1 MNITVTYSGTLARQ
15 LTGDALRARI
25 LDLEAALLARPQAEC
40 PVRNLFSP
48 GEYRREMTI
57 PAGVVLTGAEH
68 KTRHLNIISRGRIL
82 VWTEAGMVEIVAP
95 HEFWSDPGTKRAG
108 YALEETV
115 WTTVHPNPDDCQDME
130 VLVERLT
137 TSKYSDLL
145 ENRNAIE
152 SQGEKPWLLAS
163 APALT

>member
-1 MNITVTYSGTLARQ
+1 MNIACTYSGMLTKP

-25 LDLEAALLARPQAEC
+25 LDLRDLLDAGPQAEC

-48 GEYRREMTI
+48 GIYMREMTI
-57 PAGVVLTGAEH
+57 PAGVVLVGAEH
-68 KTRHLNIISRGRIL
+68 KTRHMNIISKGRIV
-82 VWTEAGMVEIVAP
+82 VWTESGMKELAAP
-95 HEFWSDPGTKRAG
+95 CTFESMPGTQRAG

-115 WTTVHPNPDDCQDME
+115 WTTVHVNEDDETDME

-145 ENRNAIE
+145 ENRTGLIKNKEAACLSE
-152 SQGEKPWLLAS
+152 S
-163 APALT
+163 